1 LEDVADMSLESSPIF
16 EKPSTKVLATF
27 PAPPEEEKLTIL
39 IDIAKGY
46 QLKRQQKPQLIA
58 KPPPEGGGFGL
69 VI

>member
-46 QLKRQQKPQLIA
+46 QQKPQLIA